1 MNAIFYI
8 LGIITILTNLYI
20 VISGGKPE
28 LELMTYT
35 NMSYNKQAALEDKI
49 MILYILILIKII
61 WLIYG
66 YMYAPNSLYFIYY
79 IIICFITLMCN
90 IFYRMLGFNIN
101 KIYYIVKSIIAIIC
115 EVLLMYNCLN

>member
-28 LELMTYT
+28 LELMTYA

-66 YMYAPNSLYFIYY
+66 CLYVPNSLYFICY
-79 IIICFITLMCN
+79 IIICVIALIGNM
-90 IFYRMLGFNIN
+90 FYRMLGFNIN

-115 EVLLMYNCLN
+115 EVLLMYSCLN

>member
-1 MNAIFYI
+1 
-8 LGIITILTNLYI
+8 
-20 VISGGKPE
+20 
-28 LELMTYT
+28 MTYT

-115 EVLLMYNCLN
+115 EILLMYNCLN